1 MLPKATLRCALLRNE
16 AAIWRAKADATSD
29 RGLSKLYNNRADLLG
44 QVIRG
49 AELDAPPPPA
59 PVLGRPPPPVIE
71 AETRPRNSIQYTV
84 HPWPVFE
91 HTH

>member
-29 RGLSKLYNNRADLLG
+29 RGLSKLYSNRADLIG

-49 AELDAPPPPA
+49 AELDAPPPPT
-59 PVLGRPPPPVIE
+59 PVLGRPPAPVIE
-71 AETRPRNSIQYTV
+71 AEIPRNSIQYTV
-84 HPWPVFE
+84 HPWPNFE
-91 HTH
+91 PTH